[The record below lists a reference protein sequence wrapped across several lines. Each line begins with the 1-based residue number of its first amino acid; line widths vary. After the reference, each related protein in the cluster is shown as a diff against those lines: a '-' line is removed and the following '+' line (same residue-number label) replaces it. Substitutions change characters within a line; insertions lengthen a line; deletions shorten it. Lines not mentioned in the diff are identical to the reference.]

1 MTKSSFEKRNSRNN
15 FLINNSKNNAEII
28 HNILE
33 IKPIKRKSF
42 VMKTK
47 IDTGKKKKT
56 LSKKLN
62 NNNNFIQVN
71 TKRKNEIQKNYD
83 LNKVIRIQKYF
94 KKFLT
99 AKIIEQNS
107 LIIFIQKLEK
117 IFLSK
122 SYFKFKN
129 II

>member
-1 MTKSSFEKRNSRNN
+1 MTKSSFEKRNSKNN
-15 FLINNSKNNAEII
+15 ILINNSTNNAEII

-71 TKRKNEIQKNYD
+71 TKRKNEIQKSDNY
-83 LNKVIRIQKYF
+83 Y
-94 KKFLT
+94 
-99 AKIIEQNS
+99 KIAIKE
-107 LIIFIQKLEK
+107 KL
-117 IFLSK
+117 
-122 SYFKFKN
+122 
-129 II
+129 